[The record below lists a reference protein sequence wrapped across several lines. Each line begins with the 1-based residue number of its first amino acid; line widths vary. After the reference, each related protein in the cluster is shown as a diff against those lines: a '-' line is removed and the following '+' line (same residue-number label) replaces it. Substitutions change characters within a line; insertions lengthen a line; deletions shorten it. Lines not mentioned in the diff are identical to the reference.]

1 MSITQKN
8 KTKGIIPVLN
18 DNKIVVSDY
27 FIEEIKNFKNK

>member
-18 DNKIVVSDY
+18 DNKMGVVNY